1 MNADADSRWGDAVNE
16 SVHILILSAGSM
28 WHSKTR
34 KIFRNNG
41 DVVYLDWSQGYRF
54 SLETARSFIEVGS
67 QMACTSMSPGHA
79 FRVLG
84 LGSCSLSMAG
94 FKCRSSWKIGANSM
108 HGKRMALPSKL
119 STVLITQ
126 YILIWHLLVL
136 QRSSF
141 KGIKVFRTVSPVH
154 WLVSW

>member
-1 MNADADSRWGDAVNE
+1 MTFPFEIFTVTACNDYITTFVNSDADSRWGDAVNE
-16 SVHILILSAGSM
+16 SVHILILSSGSM

-79 FRVLG
+79 FPIQLQG
-84 LGSCSLSMAG
+84 
-94 FKCRSSWKIGANSM
+94 
-108 HGKRMALPSKL
+108 
-119 STVLITQ
+119 T
-126 YILIWHLLVL
+126 LLYLVNGWL
-136 QRSSF
+136 Q
-141 KGIKVFRTVSPVH
+141 V
-154 WLVSW
+154 